1 MTSADEHDDQQQ
13 RRQVADRVL
22 YWTRRRGLTR
32 QIFADHLGKSLS
44 WVDKIKNGDRQLDR
58 LSVLRRIAHV
68 LDVPLTVLIDPEAA
82 EQNQLCPDKREID
95 AIRTALRRYD
105 VITHVFRP
113 NGDVLP
119 EPDLDRLKH
128 TVRYGWIAYQAGNYG
143 AIVQLLPDLIRDG
156 QAAVWQLDADER
168 RVALT
173 WLAWAYQLTASTAFK
188 LGDAQLGWVAADR
201 GIQIAEQ
208 TDDLTLI
215 GHTARRVTHAL
226 FATHHSSDAV
236 DLVRSA
242 ADRLAPNLATA
253 DPAFLSAYGSLLLK
267 GSIAAAR
274 LHQAA
279 DVRDLQGEA
288 LTVARRL
295 GPGSNENWSSFGVT
309 NVRLYQVS
317 ALADMHSGGRAIE
330 TAAVIAP
337 DDLYRLS
344 KERQAEHLLDMTRGY
359 LQAGRRDKAA
369 TTLLD
374 AHQLAP
380 EGVRCRQKAKTI
392 VTDLI
397 RSYPR
402 NSSAPPQLIRVAK
415 TIGIP
420 V

>member
-1 MTSADEHDDQQQ
+1 MTSTDEHDDQQQ

-32 QIFADHLGKSLS
+32 QVFADHLGKSLS

-68 LDVPLTVLIDPEAA
+68 LDVPLAVLIDLEVA
-82 EQNQLCPDKREID
+82 EQNQLCPDEREID

-105 VITHVFRP
+105 VITNIFRP

-119 EPDLDRLKH
+119 EPNLDRLAH
-128 TVRYGWIAYQAGNYG
+128 TVRYGWTAFQVSNYAVIG
-143 AIVQLLPDLIRDG
+143 RLLPDLIRDA
-156 QAAVWQLDADER
+156 QAAVWQLDAEER
-168 RVALT
+168 RNAQF
-173 WLAWAYQLTASTAFK
+173 WLAWTYQLAASAAFK
-188 LGDAQLGWVAADR
+188 LGDAPLGWLAADR

-208 TDDLTLI
+208 TEDLTLI
-215 GHTARRVTHAL
+215 GHAARRVAHAL
-226 FATHHSSDAV
+226 FATHHGSDAV
-236 DLVRSA
+236 ELVRSA
-242 ADRLAPNLATA
+242 ASRLAPNLATA

-279 DVRDLQGEA
+279 DVRDLQSEA

-295 GPGSNENWSSFGVT
+295 GPGSNENWSAFGVT
-309 NVRLYQVS
+309 NVRVHQVS
-317 ALADMHSGGRAIE
+317 ALADMHSGGRVLE
-330 TAAVIAP
+330 AADIIP
-337 DDLYRLS
+337 LDDLYRLP
-344 KERQAEHLLDMTRGY
+344 KERRATHLLDVTRGY
-359 LQAGRRDKAA
+359 LQAGRRDEAA

-380 EGVRCRQKAKTI
+380 EEVRCRQKTNQT
-392 VTDLI
+392 VTDLV
-397 RSYPR
+397 RSYPH
-402 NSSAPPQLIRVAK
+402 NSSAPIQLIRVAEA
-415 TIGIP
+415 IGIP